1 MFESLKPVAID
12 PILGL
17 MMAFKAD
24 ERAEKIDLGVGIY
37 QDDRGRTP
45 VMEVLCMRPGTAAR
59 RKDMSN
65 FSWTVLVT
73 SVSFFDHSNA
83 CSVGRVSV

>member
-17 MMAFKAD
+17 MIAFKAD
-24 ERAEKIDLGVGIY
+24 PRSEKIDLGVGVY

-45 VMEVLCMRPGTAAR
+45 RDGGRKGRRGTAYGSR
-59 RKDMSN
+59 NNQIIPRY
-65 FSWTVLVT
+65 
-73 SVSFFDHSNA
+73 
-83 CSVGRVSV
+83 GRGS